1 MTRLTLTTR
10 LEEWATHSP
19 FRITGK
25 VWNSV
30 PLLIVEISDGE
41 HMGRGEGAGVYYR
54 DDTPAKMIHTVEGVR
69 DAIEAGITRE
79 ELATLLPPGGARNAV
94 DCALW
99 DLEARRAGTT
109 VMALAGIRDPR
120 PLVTVCTVG
129 ADTPE
134 AMARQALTY
143 GKVPALK
150 LKLTED
156 PSNADRV
163 RAVRAACPDAWI
175 GVDANQGLTRAST
188 EALLPTLVEA
198 RVALLEQP
206 VEVGDDAALDGL
218 KSPIPIAADES
229 AQSLADLPSLIG
241 RYQMVNIKLDK
252 CGGLTEALAIAA
264 EAQRIGLK
272 VMVGNML
279 GTSWSMAPAYVVGQH
294 CEVVDLDGPL
304 LLGRD
309 RDVAAIYREGRVEIP
324 AAVWGGTSSYAIA

>member
-1 MTRLTLTTR
+1 MTRLKLTTK

-25 VWNSV
+25 VWTSV
-30 PLLIVEISDGE
+30 PLLIVELSDGE
-41 HMGRGEGAGVYYR
+41 HTGRGEGAGVYYH
-54 DDTPAKMIHTVEGVR
+54 DDTPAKMIHEVEAVR
-69 DAIEAGITRE
+69 DAIEAGITRA
-79 ELATLLPPGGARNAV
+79 ELQSLLPPGGARNAV

-99 DLEARRAGTT
+99 ELEARQQNTT

-134 AMARQALTY
+134 AMAQQALAY
-143 GKVPALK
+143 GPVPALK

-163 RAVRAACPDAWI
+163 RAVRAACPKAWI
-175 GVDANQGLTRAST
+175 GVDANQGLTRATT
-188 EALLPTLVEA
+188 EALLPVLLEA
-198 RVALLEQP
+198 DVALLEQP
-206 VEVGDDAALDGL
+206 VAVGLDATLDGL
-218 KSPIPIAADES
+218 KSRIPLAADES

-241 RYQMVNIKLDK
+241 RYQVVNIKLDK
-252 CGGLTEALAIAA
+252 CGGLTEALEIARQA
-264 EAQRIGLK
+264 SVLGLK

-294 CEVVDLDGPL
+294 CDVVDLDGPL
-304 LLGRD
+304 LLGQD
-309 RDVAAIYREGRVEIP
+309 RDVAAEYRDGRISISP
-324 AAVWGGTSSYAIA
+324 LVWGGTDEAAFA

>member
-1 MTRLTLTTR
+1 MSRLTLTTR
-10 LEEWATHSP
+10 VELWPTHSP

-25 VWNSV
+25 TWTSV
-30 PLLIVEISDGE
+30 SPLIVELSDGT
-41 HMGRGEGAGVYYR
+41 HIGRGEGVGVYYR
-54 DDTPAKMIHTVEGVR
+54 GETAETMLAQVEAVR

-79 ELATLLPPGGARNAV
+79 ELLTLMPRGGARSAV

-99 DLEARRAGTT
+99 EVEANRLGTT
-109 VMALAGIRDPR
+109 VMALAGIEKPR

-134 AMARQALTY
+134 AMAAQALAY
-143 GKVPALK
+143 GPVPALK

-163 RAVRAACPDAWI
+163 RAVRAACPDSWI

-188 EALLPTLVEA
+188 EALLPVLAEA

-206 VEVGDDAALDGL
+206 VRVGDDAALDGL
-218 KSPIPIAADES
+218 KTPIPIAADES
-229 AQSLADLPSLIG
+229 AQGLADLPSLVG

-252 CGGLTEALAIAA
+252 CGGLTEALAIAKEA
-264 EAQRIGLK
+264 EKLGLK

-279 GTSWSMAPAYVVGQH
+279 GTSLSMAPAYVVGQY
-294 CEVVDLDGPL
+294 CDVVDLDGPL

-309 RDVAAIYREGRVEIP
+309 RDVAARYENGVVTIDP
-324 AAVWGGTSSYAIA
+324 AVWGGDHVAAAA